1 MAISSKRV
9 LTNEFII
16 SLVNLGS
23 LTDEERED
31 ILDMELN
38 MTVGEILQAYANF
51 VNCFLATYRFL
62 RLKEPTFVN
71 GEISGKKMNITRPS
85 IYKDMFNGTIRE
97 FFDMFSS
104 SEYSRNIFL
113 LENFSK
119 KTGDTFS
126 GTPIRPGIFW
136 AR

>member
-16 SLVNLGS
+16 SLINLGS

-31 ILDMELN
+31 ILDVELN

-62 RLKEPTFVN
+62 RLKEPTFTS
-71 GEISGKKMNITRPS
+71 GEVGGKKMNIVGPS
-85 IYKDMFNGTIRE
+85 IYKDMFHGTVGE
-97 FFDMFSS
+97 FFDMFSVTD
-104 SEYSRNIFL
+104 YSRDIFL
-113 LENFSK
+113 LKNFSK
-119 KTGDTFS
+119 KTDGTFS
-126 GTPIRPGIFW
+126 GTPIKPGIFW
-136 AR
+136 IK